1 MSYTIDTAKKL
12 PALCAGV
19 GFSIPASGKKSHLV
33 FIDSWGEISPACG
46 SGLNIAGYSA
56 RKPSSYKINT
66 SKEIAGDN
74 LCSKCLKNDY
84 IKELN

>member
-1 MSYTIDTAKKL
+1 MNYTIYTTKKL
-12 PALCAGV
+12 SDFYTGA

-33 FIDSWGEISPACG
+33 FIDSWGEIKPACG
-46 SGLNIAGYSA
+46 SGLNIAGYSN
-56 RKPSSYKINT
+56 RKPSRYKINA